1 MYLVL
6 KTKVPDETTKNYS
19 DIKLAVVCREVNPA
33 DDSIH
38 VRLCEMITLEKV
50 MITSL
55 QLRQRYNWNLEYY
68 FIAEENYNN
77 ESTREYLFD
86 LIEKGKKS
94 SFIINVEEI

>member
-1 MYLVL
+1 M
-6 KTKVPDETTKNYS
+6 KTKVPDEVTKQYS
-19 DIKLAVVCREVNPA
+19 DIKLAVVCRDVNPS
-33 DDSIH
+33 DGSIH

-77 ESTREYLFD
+77 ESTRDYLFE
-86 LIEKGKKS
+86 LIKKGKKS
-94 SFIINVEEI
+94 SLIINVEEI